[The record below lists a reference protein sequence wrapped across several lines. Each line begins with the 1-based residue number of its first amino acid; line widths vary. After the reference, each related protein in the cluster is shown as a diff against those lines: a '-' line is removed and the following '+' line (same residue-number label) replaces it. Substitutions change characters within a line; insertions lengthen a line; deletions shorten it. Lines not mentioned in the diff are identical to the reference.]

1 MKFETFAKLQIRYA
15 MLNELRRIDY
25 LTPWLRARVNKIS
38 KTKDKLTRLRQEP
51 SLEEVAQA
59 LEMDVSEAW
68 EISQLALPVELSPE
82 LNLLANEPDLDEKI
96 ERIAVRQAIEIRG
109 ASGIV

>member
-1 MKFETFAKLQIRYA
+1 VKFETFAKLQIRYA